1 MNNRN
6 DKPTSIRLPT
16 NLLEA
21 IDVMCENDGCSRN
34 DKITSLLED
43 AVENELNPKPEPE
56 SIIKEVIK
64 EVPTE
69 KIVEK
74 VVEKPVMQT
83 KYIDRPVE
91 KIVEKTKVIAPQH
104 LPSYACVN
112 GCNHPNKNYKKRVKG
127 KCRNCDQ
134 FSKNDFGKCVWC
146 GSDDIEPIS
155 KEDLS
160 DLAIPLPDP
169 YNNYS
174 ESYACSSG
182 HCEMIKH
189 SI

>member
-1 MNNRN
+1 MVS
-6 DKPTSIRLPT
+6 DKPTSIRLPFD
-16 NLLEA
+16 LLEE
-21 IDVMCENDGCSRN
+21 IDTMCAEEGCSRN
-34 DKITSLLED
+34 DKINSLIES
-43 AVENELNPKPEPE
+43 ALNPEDSQPEP
-56 SIIKEVIK
+56 IIKEVTR
-64 EVPTE
+64 EVPVE

-146 GSDDIEPIS
+146 GSDDIEPIG

-160 DLAIPLPDP
+160 DLGIPLPDP

-174 ESYACSSG
+174 ESYACPSG